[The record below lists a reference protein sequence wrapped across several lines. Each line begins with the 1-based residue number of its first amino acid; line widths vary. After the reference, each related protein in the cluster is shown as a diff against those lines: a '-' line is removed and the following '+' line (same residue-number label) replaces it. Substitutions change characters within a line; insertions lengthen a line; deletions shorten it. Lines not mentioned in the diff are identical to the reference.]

1 MRTPQK
7 RFCIGFFLHLITY
20 CKTDV
25 APASG
30 AAFFKIQLL
39 ERNPFL
45 LKFHRLFT
53 PVPLF
58 NSLDLLDRI
67 DREEDLQIVVCFQ
80 PFMAGVRSL
89 HDIDAARRDF
99 CCLKEAPFR
108 RIIGAVEHRF
118 ALFERHKDFLF
129 EPLVID
135 ISARLLV
142 PFFRPLPFCVAVKPS
157 GDESVGAHL
166 KCHGNCIRIEHRDV
180 HRQEHFSNC
189 RDLAD
194 EERQDQ
200 ADRKEHAGKGYFFTF
215 SILKFLPYV
224 SFWNQ
229 CIIQVHFKVKT
240 FSAFFLYF
248 PHCFSIFCIFRAS
261 QCLTALSVG
270 TFSVVFHG
278 FVVHFWI
285 LGNAVIF
292 CSSLTIFRKDFII
305 MQFYLAPMEGLTGYV
320 YRNAYHKYFPAAD
333 RYFTPFITNKKMSSR
348 ERNDILPE
356 HNEGMTVIPQILTN
370 QAEDFLSLT
379 KELREYGYD
388 TVNLNLGCPS
398 GTVVA
403 KRRGS
408 GLLAWP
414 NTLDAFLDEIFS
426 SCDCRISIKTRL
438 GTTDTDEWEDLL
450 TVYDKYPLEE
460 LIIHPRI
467 QKDFY
472 KFTPR
477 MECYRTAYETSR
489 CSLCYNGDIFSPDDF
504 QNLCREFPDTEKV
517 MLGRGVLQN
526 PWLIGML
533 RSADPAGGEASAPDK
548 ELLHAF
554 CEDLCAGYACVISG
568 DKNVLF
574 KLKALW
580 IYLGMSFTNPQK
592 YLKKIKKANRLAEY
606 EEAVDALFRE
616 QELIL

>member
-1 MRTPQK
+1 M
-7 RFCIGFFLHLITY
+7 L
-20 CKTDV
+20 
-25 APASG
+25 PAVHGRSIFPTAG
-30 AAFFKIQLL
+30 IWSMKNGRIRPIAKIMP
-39 ERNPFL
+39 ERA
-45 LKFHRLFT
+45 T
-53 PVPLF
+53 
-58 NSLDLLDRI
+58 
-67 DREEDLQIVVCFQ
+67 
-80 PFMAGVRSL
+80 
-89 HDIDAARRDF
+89 
-99 CCLKEAPFR
+99 
-108 RIIGAVEHRF
+108 
-118 ALFERHKDFLF
+118 
-129 EPLVID
+129 
-135 ISARLLV
+135 
-142 PFFRPLPFCVAVKPS
+142 
-157 GDESVGAHL
+157 
-166 KCHGNCIRIEHRDV
+166 
-180 HRQEHFSNC
+180 
-189 RDLAD
+189 
-194 EERQDQ
+194 
-200 ADRKEHAGKGYFFTF
+200 FFTF
-215 SILKFLPYV
+215 SILKVLPYV

-248 PHCFSIFCIFRAS
+248 SHCFSIFCIFRAS

-285 LGNAVIF
+285 LGNVVIF

-472 KFTPR
+472 KYTPR

-554 CEDLCAGYACVISG
+554 CEDLCAGYARVISG